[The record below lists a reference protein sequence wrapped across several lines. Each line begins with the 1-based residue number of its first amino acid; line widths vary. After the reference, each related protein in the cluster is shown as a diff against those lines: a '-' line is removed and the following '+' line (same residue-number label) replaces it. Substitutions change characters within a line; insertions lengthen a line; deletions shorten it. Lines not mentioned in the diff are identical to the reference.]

1 MSKAVKLFEPLTIRG
16 TTLPNRIVVSPL
28 CQYSAVDGFAQAWHF
43 AHLSTFARG
52 KAGLVFTEA
61 TAVEARGR
69 ITPACLGIW
78 SDAHAEALRPIVAFI
93 ESMGCVPGMQL
104 AHAGRKGSTRPPFS
118 AKGPVPLTIADSGT
132 DGAPWQTVA
141 PSPLPVVDGWHL
153 PQALDDEGLAQVKQA
168 FVDAAKRA
176 VDAGFRV
183 LELHM
188 AHGYLLHAFLSPIGN
203 QRVDA
208 YGGSLD
214 ARMRFPLEVAA
225 AVRAAVPDELP
236 LFARISAIDG
246 REGGWTM
253 EDSVLL
259 CENMARL
266 GVDVVDCS
274 SGGIGGAPRFRSD
287 DSGKP
292 LTPDSARLPGFQV
305 PFARQLR
312 AQTPLKSMA
321 VGVIIDP
328 RQAEDILQSGGA
340 DLVALGREIMYDPFW
355 PLHAAAT
362 LGVDPDY
369 GMWPDQ
375 YAWAVDRRAQIKTL
389 NQIDQGKAV

>member
-1 MSKAVKLFEPLTIRG
+1 MSKPVKLFEPLTIRG

-28 CQYSAVDGFAQAWHF
+28 CMYSAVDGLAQPWHF

-78 SDAHAEALRPIVAFI
+78 NDEQAEALRPITSFI

-104 AHAGRKGSTRPPFS
+104 AHAGAKASTRPPFS
-118 AKGPVPLTIADSGT
+118 ARGPIPLSEADSAT

-141 PSPLPVVDGWHL
+141 PSARPVADGWHVPAEL
-153 PQALDDEGLAQVKQA
+153 DQAGLQAVAQA
-168 FVDAAKRA
+168 FVEAAQRA
-176 VDAGFRV
+176 VDVGFRV

-188 AHGYLLHAFLSPIGN
+188 AHGYLLHSFLSPLSN
-203 QRVDA
+203 RRDDA
-208 YGGSLD
+208 YGGD
-214 ARMRFPLEVAA
+214 IDGRMRFPLEVTA
-225 AVRAAVPDELP
+225 AVRAAIPDELP

-253 EDSVLL
+253 DDSVVFGKR
-259 CENMARL
+259 MAEA
-266 GVDVVDCS
+266 GADVIDCS

-292 LTPDSARLPGFQV
+292 LTADSARMPGFQV
-305 PFARQLR
+305 PFSRRIREEAGI
-312 AQTPLKSMA
+312 KSMA

-328 RQAEDILQSGGA
+328 HQAEEILQSGGA
-340 DLVALGREIMYDPFW
+340 DLVALGREIMHDPFW
-355 PLHAAAT
+355 PLHAAEA
-362 LGVDPDY
+362 LGVDPDFK
-369 GMWPDQ
+369 MWPQQ
-375 YAWAVDRRAQIKTL
+375 YAWAVDRRAQIKAL
-389 NQIDQGKAV
+389 NG

>member
-1 MSKAVKLFEPLTIRG
+1 MSKPVKLFEPLTIRG

-28 CQYSAVDGFAQAWHF
+28 CMYSAVDGLAQPWHF

-78 SDAHAEALRPIVAFI
+78 TDQQAQALQPITAFI

-104 AHAGRKGSTRPPFS
+104 AHAGRKASTRPPFA
-118 AKGPVPLTIADSGT
+118 AKGPIPLSEADSAT

-141 PSPLPVVDGWHL
+141 PSTLPVVDGWHL
-153 PQALDDEGLAQVKQA
+153 PAELDEAGLQVVTQA
-168 FVDAAKRA
+168 FVEAAKRA
-176 VDAGFRV
+176 VDVGFRV

-188 AHGYLLHAFLSPIGN
+188 AHGYLLHSFLSPLSN
-203 QRVDA
+203 QRNDA
-208 YGGSLD
+208 YGGD
-214 ARMRFPLEVAA
+214 IEGRMRFPLEVTA
-225 AVRAAVPDELP
+225 AVRAAIPDELP

-246 REGGWTM
+246 REGGWTLD
-253 EDSVLL
+253 DSVVFGQR
-259 CENMARL
+259 MAAA
-266 GVDVVDCS
+266 GADVIDCS

-287 DSGKP
+287 DTGKP
-292 LTPDSARLPGFQV
+292 LTADSARSPGFQV
-305 PFARQLR
+305 PFSRRIHDQAGI
-312 AQTPLKSMA
+312 KSMA

-328 RQAEDILQSGGA
+328 RQAEEILQSGGA
-340 DLVALGREIMYDPFW
+340 DLVALGREIMHDPFW
-355 PLHAAAT
+355 PLHAAEA
-362 LGVDPDY
+362 LGVDPDFQ
-369 GMWPDQ
+369 MWPQQ

-389 NQIDQGKAV
+389 NE